1 MWQDW
6 QLLHYTRH
14 TKWCSSHFEQC
25 QGLFRCGWDVWHVR
39 IIILRLLS
47 MWKASFGLY
56 WSTKGANARK
66 GSQKP
71 LRDCNK
77 TIFIQV
83 HINVSLTHQ
92 MHLQAFL
99 HTTLG
104 ASEESRLMF
113 HFDDVYIWQQDSFTL
128 GLISI
133 QKKVRKPPRSQAWIC
148 SFILTVVAEGKQKHP
163 NIAEGGGIHA
173 GPPGEQFNV
182 GLEQISRLKL
192 NSVITVMGLNK
203 MEWGS
208 PQG

>member
-14 TKWCSSHFEQC
+14 TKWCSSHFEQR

-47 MWKASFGLY
+47 MWKASSGLY

-77 TIFIQV
+77 TLFIQV

-133 QKKVRKPPRSQAWIC
+133 QKKVRNHPPESSLNLFFYPHCCRW
-148 SFILTVVAEGKQKHP
+148 GKTKTSKYC
-163 NIAEGGGIHA
+163 GG
-173 GPPGEQFNV
+173 
-182 GLEQISRLKL
+182 
-192 NSVITVMGLNK
+192 
-203 MEWGS
+203 WGDS
-208 PQG
+208 CWTSWGAV